1 MYLLIILWGVGS
13 NTMQFDLGNSTGLG
27 VEAWGIALASQY
39 SPFLLH
45 LKGQF
50 HLTNKFFILE
60 QIIFLDFLV
69 LNLSFNV
76 NPFIFMCSC
85 SIFYSCRHAYASTAG
100 KFPIRQ
106 YYV

>member
-27 VEAWGIALASQY
+27 VALASQY

-76 NPFIFMCSC
+76 NPEDLEELLF
-85 SIFYSCRHAYASTAG
+85 
-100 KFPIRQ
+100 
-106 YYV
+106 